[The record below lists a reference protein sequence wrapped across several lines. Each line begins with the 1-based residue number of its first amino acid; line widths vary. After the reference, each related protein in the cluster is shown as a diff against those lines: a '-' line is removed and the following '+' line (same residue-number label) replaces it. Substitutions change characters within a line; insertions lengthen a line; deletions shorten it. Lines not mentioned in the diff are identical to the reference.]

1 MNYTKH
7 NIHINHLNCTILT
20 VHILTHVTVTDVQG
34 CQERGDDELLLEHF
48 NCYTET
54 QIAGEQVH
62 TKMTLILDKDTGNTE
77 DL

>member
-1 MNYTKH
+1 MSCLGPVFCH
-7 NIHINHLNCTILT
+7 GCAR
-20 VHILTHVTVTDVQG
+20 G

-62 TKMTLILDKDTGNTE
+62 TPRK
-77 DL
+77 